1 MELPE
6 WAISAIA
13 IFIASAIA
21 AFADEMRKIWLFKR
35 SLRVAKY
42 EAAARNA
49 KPAKRP
55 GDTPGNLLGD

>member
-55 GDTPGNLLGD
+55 ANPTRNLPRD